1 MLTGCS
7 DVCSLKEMPDIGHSD
22 RHSIKEDKY
31 VSKTPVGS
39 KILTGVFLWFSMRV
53 AVESVSDFV
62 EIVSNAVD
70 R

>member
-1 MLTGCS
+1 MPGAGFFADRMLGY
-7 DVCSLKEMPDIGHSD
+7 VFLKRNARYRTINMH
-22 RHSIKEDKY
+22 R
-31 VSKTPVGS
+31 KTPVGS

>member
-1 MLTGCS
+1 M
-7 DVCSLKEMPDIGHSD
+7 H
-22 RHSIKEDKY
+22 R
-31 VSKTPVGS
+31 KTPVGS

>member
-22 RHSIKEDKY
+22 KHSIKINMHR
-31 VSKTPVGS
+31 KTSVGS